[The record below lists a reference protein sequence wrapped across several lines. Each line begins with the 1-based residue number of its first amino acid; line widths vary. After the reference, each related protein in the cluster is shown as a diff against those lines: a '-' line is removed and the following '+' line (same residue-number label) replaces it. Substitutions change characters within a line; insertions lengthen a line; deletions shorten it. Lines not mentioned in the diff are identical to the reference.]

1 MSKEYH
7 AEQAAKARII
17 YAASR
22 TADMDGADW
31 HAAIAEARSAISDA
45 LRASDYLRDVP
56 GAIRSSGEHSRVIR
70 HILAPPLS
78 QDQFA
83 LCYPGWIKASEKP
96 RARRPSEAVSVVVAK
111 AVNERR
117 WKGLT
122 PWLES
127 GRKPTR
133 RELERLYWAVGTI
146 IASQQFATIQR
157 NRAAQK
163 QEQDVVAILLR
174 MGWTRMPSSLRDARA
189 SLPERHFMHKTR
201 FATATLPQEVDVAM
215 GLGGSVVLAME
226 CKVTNDATNSV
237 KRVNDV
243 LKKASAWKDHWGNF
257 VKPAALLQGVIAE
270 KDVLRLL
277 DANVEVFWSHDLE
290 CFEGWI
296 VSALK

>member
-1 MSKEYH
+1 MSREYH
-7 AEQAAKARII
+7 AEQTAKARVI

-22 TADMDGADW
+22 TADVDASDW
-31 HAAIAEARSAISDA
+31 HIAVAEARSAISGA

-56 GAIRSSGEHSRVIR
+56 GAIRASGEHSKVIR

-78 QDQFA
+78 QDQFS
-83 LCYPGWIKASEKP
+83 LCYPGWSKASEKSG
-96 RARRPSEAVSVVVAK
+96 ARRPSEASAVAVAK

-117 WKGLT
+117 WESLT
-122 PWLES
+122 PWIET

-133 RELERLYWAVGTI
+133 RELERVYWAIGTL

-157 NRAAQK
+157 NRAAHR
-163 QEQDVVAILLR
+163 QEQDVVALLLA
-174 MGWTRMPSSLRDARA
+174 MGWTRMPSSLRDTRA

-201 FATATLPQEVDVAM
+201 FATANEPQEVDVAL

-237 KRVNDV
+237 KRINDV
-243 LKKASAWKDHWGNF
+243 LKKATAWKDHWGNF

-270 KDVLRLL
+270 RDVMRLL
-277 DANVEVFWSHDLE
+277 DASIEVFWSHDLAR
-290 CFEGWI
+290 FQAWLGGA
-296 VSALK
+296 VK